1 MNSAVLQPARPRAF
15 RAAAFACALLIGAGA
30 DLEAQGFGKNKIRYE
45 DFDWRIYHST
55 HFDIY
60 YYSES
65 ESQLQKVASMA
76 ESAYDQLS
84 LDLDYQIQEPTPLII
99 YNTHSDFLQNNVMI
113 NFIPEGVAAF
123 ATSARFRMVMPID
136 LPDIELYELLLHEL
150 THIFQY
156 HILFGGSLGRA
167 MTSSPPQW
175 LMEGMAS
182 YFAKDESASDRMY
195 LRDAVVNDRLPPI
208 TSGQASGFFAYRYG
222 HAAFDFMEE
231 RWGADGV
238 IDFLFEFRNTIG
250 SRVGRAVERAFRIDP
265 EDFDLE
271 FRRWLRNRYLP
282 ELVAT
287 GEPSDFG
294 RPFRTRPQGSQETSP
309 AASPSGDLVAA
320 FSTFQGDI
328 DIVLFDAQERE
339 PVRNLTRGHT
349 AEFRHYVAQMLSL
362 GRKHGSDLAFSPDGN
377 SLAAFVRKEEGY
389 SLAIVNV
396 LGGGGVRRV
405 IDMEIEQ
412 QTAPSWSPDGRRVA
426 FGGNRSGQYDIFELD
441 LSTLEIRNL
450 TNDEVFD
457 GAPSY
462 SHDGR
467 WLVFSSVPGET
478 GQLFRLDLETLERT
492 RIASDEHHNT
502 DPVFSGD
509 DGTVYFTS
517 DRSGAENIFGLDLE
531 TGELRQYTNAITGC
545 FQPTVLTQAGR
556 DDRLV
561 YTGFWKGRFD
571 LYEADIEEPIGEV
584 QIVDLATGGDPI
596 PAIDLFEP
604 DIQVSIDESNKE
616 DKRGWRLFL
625 EDAQTAVGVDDNQ
638 TFLGQVYLQFSDFLG
653 DRRLFTTF
661 ASVEQFSQFDV
672 TYLNLSNRLQW
683 RVSLFDDRA
692 FYVGYNYSFG
702 YYERG
707 RSFFQQTGAIFGISY
722 PVNFYRRLELGA
734 GYIQRELDYQAY
746 ARNSDGRL
754 LLDDFGRA
762 IPITIPRKDDYP
774 VIQAALVGDTTVFG
788 PAGPS
793 GGHRY
798 RLFAQYAPDLDDS
811 GTLTQTIQLDA
822 RKYFPLTRRS
832 VFATRLFGSVRNG
845 NFANPVYFGG
855 LDTVR
860 GVDFRDMVGDR
871 GFYTNLEL
879 RFPLIDFFVTPIWTF
894 QGIQGRFFIDV
905 AGAYFDGVQ
914 DFDVWDSENSRLDDA
929 IAAYG
934 FGITVRMLG
943 VDLHWD
949 FATRWD
955 FKESGDRRTTFWIGQ
970 RF

>member
-1 MNSAVLQPARPRAF
+1 MNSAVLRPARQWALRV
-15 RAAAFACALLIGAGA
+15 AAFACALLVGAGA

-65 ESQLQKVASMA
+65 ESQLQKVASLA

-123 ATSARFRMVMPID
+123 ATSARFRMVMPVD

-167 MTSSPPQW
+167 LTSSPPQW

-182 YFAKDESASDRMY
+182 YFAKDESAADRMY

-208 TSGQASGFFAYRYG
+208 TSGQAGGFFAYRYG

-250 SRVGRAVERAFRIDP
+250 ARVGRAIERAFRIDP
-265 EDFDLE
+265 DDFDLE
-271 FRRWLRNRYLP
+271 FRRWLRNQYLP

-309 AASPSGDLVAA
+309 VASPSGDLVAA
-320 FSTFQGDI
+320 FSTYQDDI
-328 DIVLFDAQERE
+328 DIVLFDTQERE
-339 PVRNLTRGHT
+339 PVRNLTRGYT
-349 AEFRHYVAQMLSL
+349 SEFRHYVAQMLSL
-362 GRKHGSDLAFSPDGN
+362 GRKHGRDLAFSPDGN
-377 SLAAFVRKEEGY
+377 SLAAFVRKEAGY

-396 LGGGGVRRV
+396 IGGGVRRV

-412 QTAPSWSPDGRRVA
+412 QTAPSWSPDGRSVA
-426 FGGNRSGQYDIFELD
+426 FGGNQNGQYDIFELN
-441 LSTLEIRNL
+441 LETLEIRNL

-462 SHDGR
+462 SHDGE

-478 GQLFRLDLETLERT
+478 GQLFRLNLETMER
-492 RIASDEHHNT
+492 RRVSSDEHHNT
-502 DPVFSGD
+502 DAVFSGD

-517 DRSGAENIFGLDLE
+517 DRSGAENIFGLDLD

-545 FQPTVLTQAGR
+545 FQPTVLTTAGS

-571 LYEADIEEPIGEV
+571 LYERDIDEPIGEIQV
-584 QIVDLATGGDPI
+584 VDVGIGGDPI

-625 EDAQTAVGVDDNQ
+625 EDAQTAIGVDDNQ

-661 ASVEQFSQFDV
+661 ASIEQFSQFNV
-672 TYLNLSNRLQW
+672 SYLNLSNRLQW
-683 RVSLFDDRA
+683 QVSLFDERH
-692 FYVGYNYSFG
+692 FYVGYNYRYG

-707 RSFFQQTGAIFGISY
+707 RSALQYTGASFSISY
-722 PVNFYRRLELGA
+722 PMSFYRRFELGA
-734 GYIQRELDYQAY
+734 SYIRRELDYQAY
-746 ARNSDGRL
+746 ARDSDYRL
-754 LLDDFGRA
+754 LLDDFGRP
-762 IPITIPRKDDYP
+762 IPIVTPREDDYP
-774 VIQAALVGDTTVFG
+774 MIRAALVGDTTVFG

-793 GGHRY
+793 SGHRY
-798 RLFAQYAPDLDDS
+798 RLSADYAPDLETS
-811 GTLTQTIQLDA
+811 GALTQTLQLDA

-832 VFATRLFGSVRNG
+832 VFATRIFGSMRTG
-845 NFANPVYFGG
+845 NFPTPVYFGG

-860 GVDFRDMVGDR
+860 GVDFRDIVGDH
-871 GFYTNLEL
+871 GFFTNLEL

-894 QGIQGRFFIDV
+894 QGIQGRFFIDI
-905 AGAYFDGVQ
+905 AGAYFDGIQ
-914 DFDVWDSENSRLDDA
+914 DFDIWDSENSRLDDA

-949 FATRWD
+949 FATQWD
-955 FKESGDRRTTFWIGQ
+955 LKESGESRTTFWIGQ

>member
-1 MNSAVLQPARPRAF
+1 MNSAVLRPARPRGF
-15 RAAAFACALLIGAGA
+15 RVAAFACALLIGAGA

-167 MTSSPPQW
+167 MASSPPQW

-182 YFAKDESASDRMY
+182 YFAKDESSSDRMY

-250 SRVGRAVERAFRIDP
+250 SRVGRAIERAFRIDP

-339 PVRNLTRGHT
+339 PVRNLTKGYT

-396 LGGGGVRRV
+396 LGGGVRRV

-412 QTAPSWSPDGRRVA
+412 QTAPSWSPDGGRVA
-426 FGGNRSGQYDIFELD
+426 FGGNRNGQYDIFELD
-441 LSTLEIRNL
+441 LETLEIRNL

-462 SHDGR
+462 SNDGTS
-467 WLVFSSVPGET
+467 LVFSSVPGET

-492 RIASDEHHNT
+492 RISSDEHHNT

-517 DRSGAENIFGLDLE
+517 DRSGAENIFGLDLDS
-531 TGELRQYTNAITGC
+531 GELRQYTNAITGC
-545 FQPTVLTQAGR
+545 FQPTVLTRAGS

-571 LYEADIEEPIGEV
+571 LYEADTDEPIGEV
-584 QIVDLATGGDPI
+584 QIVDLETGGDPI
-596 PAIDLFEP
+596 PPIDLFEP
-604 DIQVSIDESNKE
+604 EIRVSIDESNKE

-638 TFLGQVYLQFSDFLG
+638 TFLGQVFLQFSDFLG

-661 ASVEQFSQFDV
+661 ASIEQFSQFNV

-683 RVSLFDDRA
+683 QVSLYDERH
-692 FYVGYNYSFG
+692 FYVGYNYRYG
-702 YYERG
+702 YYERD
-707 RSFFQQTGAIFGISY
+707 RSLLQYTGADFSISY
-722 PVNFYRRLELGA
+722 PMSFYRRFELGV
-734 GYIQRELDYQAY
+734 GYVLRELDYQAY
-746 ARNSDGRL
+746 ARDSDFRL
-754 LLDDFGRA
+754 LLDDFGRP
-762 IPITIPRKDDYP
+762 IPIVTPREDDYA
-774 VIQAALVGDTTVFG
+774 VLRTALVGDTTVFG

-798 RLFAQYAPDLDDS
+798 RLSAEYAPDFETS
-811 GTLTQTIQLDA
+811 GALTQTIQLDA

-832 VFATRLFGSVRNG
+832 VFATRIFGSVRTG
-845 NFANPVYFGG
+845 NFPTPVYFGG

-871 GFYTNLEL
+871 GFFTNLEL

-894 QGIQGRFFIDV
+894 QGIQGRFFLDV
-905 AGAYFDGVQ
+905 AGAYFDGIQ

-949 FATRWD
+949 FATQWD
-955 FKESGDRRTTFWIGQ
+955 FKESGDNRTTFWIGQ

>member
-1 MNSAVLQPARPRAF
+1 MHSAVLRPARQWALRV
-15 RAAAFACALLIGAGA
+15 AALACALLVGSGAG
-30 DLEAQGFGKNKIRYE
+30 LQAQGFGKNKIRYE

-65 ESQLQKVASMA
+65 ESQLQKVASLA

-123 ATSARFRMVMPID
+123 ATSARFRMVMPVD

-167 MTSSPPQW
+167 LTSSPPQW

-182 YFAKDESASDRMY
+182 YFAKDESAADRMY

-208 TSGQASGFFAYRYG
+208 TSGQAGGFFAYRYG

-250 SRVGRAVERAFRIDP
+250 ARVGRAIERAFRIDP
-265 EDFDLE
+265 DDFDLE
-271 FRRWLRNRYLP
+271 FRRWLRNQYLP

-309 AASPSGDLVAA
+309 VASPSGDLVAA
-320 FSTFQGDI
+320 FSTYQDDI
-328 DIVLFDAQERE
+328 DIVLFDTQERE
-339 PVRNLTRGHT
+339 PVRNLTKGYT
-349 AEFRHYVAQMLSL
+349 SEFRHYVAQMLSL
-362 GRKHGSDLAFSPDGN
+362 GRKHGRDLAFSPDGN
-377 SLAAFVRKEEGY
+377 SLAAFVRKEAGY

-396 LGGGGVRRV
+396 IGGGVRRV

-412 QTAPSWSPDGRRVA
+412 QTAPSWSPDGRSVA
-426 FGGNRSGQYDIFELD
+426 FGGNQNGQYDIFELD
-441 LSTLEIRNL
+441 LESLEIRNL

-462 SHDGR
+462 SHDGE

-478 GQLFRLDLETLERT
+478 GQLFRLNLETMERT
-492 RIASDEHHNT
+492 RVSSDEHHNT
-502 DPVFSGD
+502 DAVFSGD

-517 DRSGAENIFGLDLE
+517 DRSGAENIFGLDLD

-545 FQPTVLTQAGR
+545 FQPTVLTTAGS

-571 LYEADIEEPIGEV
+571 LYERNIDEPIGEV
-584 QIVDLATGGDPI
+584 QVVDVGIGGDPI
-596 PAIDLFEP
+596 PAIDIFEP

-625 EDAQTAVGVDDNQ
+625 EDAQTAIGVDDNQ

-661 ASVEQFSQFDV
+661 ASVESFSQFNV

-683 RVSLFDDRA
+683 QVSLFDDRA
-692 FYVGYNYSFG
+692 FYVGYDYRYG

-707 RSFFQQTGAIFGISY
+707 RSLFQQTGAIFSISY
-722 PVNFYRRLELGA
+722 PMSFYRRFELGA
-734 GYIQRELDYQAY
+734 GYIRRKIDLQAY
-746 ARNSDGRL
+746 ARDSDFRL
-754 LLDDFGRA
+754 LLDDFGRP
-762 IPITIPRKDDYP
+762 IPVINPREDDYP
-774 VIQAALVGDTTVFG
+774 VIQTALVGDTTVFG

-793 GGHRY
+793 SGHRY
-798 RLFAQYAPDLDDS
+798 RLSAEYAPDLETS
-811 GTLTQTIQLDA
+811 GVLTQTIQLDA

-832 VFATRLFGSVRNG
+832 VFATRIFGSMRTG
-845 NFANPVYFGG
+845 NFPNPVYFGG

-860 GVDFRDMVGDR
+860 GVDFRDMVGDH
-871 GFYTNLEL
+871 GFFTNLEL

-894 QGIQGRFFIDV
+894 QGIQGRFFIDI
-905 AGAYFDGVQ
+905 AGAYFDGIQ
-914 DFDVWDSENSRLDDA
+914 RFDIWDSENSRLDDA

-949 FATRWD
+949 FATQWD
-955 FKESGDRRTTFWIGQ
+955 LKESGDSRTTFWIGQ

>member
-1 MNSAVLQPARPRAF
+1 MNSAVLRPARQWALRV
-15 RAAAFACALLIGAGA
+15 AALACALLVGAGA
-30 DLEAQGFGKNKIRYE
+30 GLQAQGFGKNKVRYE

-65 ESQLQKVASMA
+65 ESQLQKVASLA

-123 ATSARFRMVMPID
+123 ATSARFRMVMPVD

-182 YFAKDESASDRMY
+182 YFAKDESAADRMY

-208 TSGQASGFFAYRYG
+208 TSGQAGGFFAYRYG

-250 SRVGRAVERAFRIDP
+250 ARVGRAIERAFRIDP

-271 FRRWLRNRYLP
+271 FRRWLRNQYLP

-309 AASPSGDLVAA
+309 VASPSGDLVAA
-320 FSTFQGDI
+320 FSTFQDDI
-328 DIVLFDAQERE
+328 DIVLFDTRERE
-339 PVRNLTRGHT
+339 PIRNLTRGYT
-349 AEFRHYVAQMLSL
+349 SDFRHYVAQMLSL
-362 GRKHGSDLAFSPDGN
+362 GRKHGRDLAFSPDGN
-377 SLAAFVRKEEGY
+377 SLAAFVRKEAGY
-389 SLAIVNV
+389 SLAIVNA
-396 LGGGGVRRV
+396 LGGGVRRV
-405 IDMEIEQ
+405 IDMEVEQ
-412 QTAPSWSPDGRRVA
+412 QTAPTWSPDGRSVA
-426 FGGNRSGQYDIFELD
+426 FGGNQNGQYDIFELD
-441 LSTLEIRNL
+441 LETLEIRNL

-457 GAPSY
+457 SAPSY
-462 SHDGR
+462 SHDGGS
-467 WLVFSSVPGET
+467 LVFSSVPGET
-478 GQLFRLDLETLERT
+478 GQLFRLNRETMERT
-492 RIASDEHHNT
+492 RVSSDEHHNT

-517 DRSGAENIFGLDLE
+517 DRSGAENIFGLDLD

-545 FQPTVLTQAGR
+545 FQPTVLTTAGT

-571 LYEADIEEPIGEV
+571 LYERDIDEPVGEV
-584 QIVDLATGGDPI
+584 QIVDVGIGGDPI
-596 PAIDLFEP
+596 PALDLFEP

-625 EDAQTAVGVDDNQ
+625 EDAQTAIGVDDNQ

-661 ASVEQFSQFDV
+661 ASVESFSQFNV

-683 RVSLFDDRA
+683 QVSVFDNR
-692 FYVGYNYSFG
+692 FFFVGYDYRYG

-707 RSFFQQTGAIFGISY
+707 RSLFQQTGAIFSISY
-722 PVNFYRRLELGA
+722 PMSFYRRFEVGT
-734 GYIQRELDYQAY
+734 GYIRRKIDLQQYAY
-746 ARNSDGRL
+746 DSDFNL
-754 LLDDFGRA
+754 LLDDFGRP
-762 IPITIPRKDDYP
+762 IPIISPREDDYP
-774 VIQAALVGDTTVFG
+774 VVQAALVGDTTVFG

-793 GGHRY
+793 SGHRY
-798 RLFAQYAPDLDDS
+798 RLSTEYAPDLEGS
-811 GTLTQTIQLDA
+811 GTLTQTLELDA

-832 VFATRLFGSVRNG
+832 VFATRIFGSMRSG

-894 QGIQGRFFIDV
+894 QGIQGRFFVDI
-905 AGAYFDGVQ
+905 AGAYFNGIQ
-914 DFDVWDSENSRLDDA
+914 QFDLWDSENSRLDDA

-949 FATRWD
+949 FATQWD
-955 FKESGDRRTTFWIGQ
+955 LKESGDTRTTFWIGQ

>member
-1 MNSAVLQPARPRAF
+1 MHSRVRRPARQGALRT
-15 RAAAFACALLIGAGA
+15 AALACALLVVAGAG
-30 DLEAQGFGKNKIRYE
+30 LEAQGFGKNKVRYE

-65 ESQLQKVASMA
+65 ENQLQKVASLA

-167 MTSSPPQW
+167 LTSNPPQW

-182 YFAKDESASDRMY
+182 YFAKDESTSDRMY

-208 TSGQASGFFAYRYG
+208 TSGQAGGFFAYRYG

-250 SRVGRAVERAFRIDP
+250 ARVGRAIERAFRIDP

-271 FRRWLRNRYLP
+271 FRRWLRNQYLP

-309 AASPSGDLVAA
+309 VASPSGDLVAA

-328 DIVLFDAQERE
+328 DIVLFDTQERE
-339 PVRNLTRGHT
+339 PVRNLTKGYT

-362 GRKHGSDLAFSPDGN
+362 GRKHGRDLAFSPDGN
-377 SLAAFVRKEEGY
+377 SLAAFVRKEAGY

-396 LGGGGVRRV
+396 IGGGVRRV

-426 FGGNRSGQYDIFELD
+426 FGGNQNGQYDIFELD
-441 LSTLEIRNL
+441 LDTLEIRNL

-462 SHDGR
+462 SHDGK

-478 GQLFRLDLETLERT
+478 AQLFRLDLETRERS
-492 RIASDEHHNT
+492 RLGSDEYHNT

-509 DGTVYFTS
+509 DRRVYFTS
-517 DRSGAENIFGLDLE
+517 DRTGAENIFGLDLQ

-545 FQPTVLTQAGR
+545 FQPTVLTKAGS

-561 YTGFWKGRFD
+561 YTGFWQGRFD
-571 LYEADIEEPIGEV
+571 LYETDVDEPVGEV
-584 QIVDLATGGDPI
+584 QVVDVSTGGDPI
-596 PAIDLFEP
+596 PPIELFEP

-625 EDAQTAVGVDDNQ
+625 EDAQTAIGVDDNQ
-638 TFLGQVYLQFSDFLG
+638 TFLGLVYLQFSDFLG

-661 ASVEQFSQFDV
+661 ASIEQFSQFNV
-672 TYLNLSNRLQW
+672 SYLNLSNRLQW
-683 RVSLFDDRA
+683 QVSLFDERH
-692 FYVGYNYSFG
+692 FYVSRNYRYG

-707 RSFFQQTGAIFGISY
+707 RSAIQYTGARFSISY
-722 PVNFYRRLELGA
+722 PMSFYRRFELGVSA
-734 GYIQRELDYQAY
+734 IRRKLDFQQY
-746 ARNSDGRL
+746 ARDSDYNL
-754 LLDDFGRA
+754 LLDDFGRP
-762 IPITIPRKDDYP
+762 IPIVVPREDDYP
-774 VIQAALVGDTTVFG
+774 SIHAALVGDTTVFG

-793 GGHRY
+793 SGHRY
-798 RLFAQYAPDLDDS
+798 RLSVDYAPDLETS
-811 GTLTQTIQLDA
+811 GALTQTLELDA

-832 VFATRLFGSVRNG
+832 VFATRLFGSVRTG
-845 NFANPVYFGG
+845 NFPNPVYFGG

-860 GVDFRDMVGDR
+860 GVDFRDMVGDH
-871 GFYTNLEL
+871 GFFTNLEL

-894 QGIQGRFFIDV
+894 QGIQGRFFLDI
-905 AGAYFDGVQ
+905 AGAYFDGIQ
-914 DFDVWDSENSRLDDA
+914 DFEIWDSENSRLDDA

-949 FATRWD
+949 FATQWD
-955 FKESGDRRTTFWIGQ
+955 LKESGDSRTTFWIGQ

>member
-1 MNSAVLQPARPRAF
+1 MNSAVLRPARPRAF
-15 RAAAFACALLIGAGA
+15 RVAAFACALLIGAGA
-30 DLEAQGFGKNKIRYE
+30 GLEAQGFGKNKIRYE

-167 MTSSPPQW
+167 MASSPPQW

-250 SRVGRAVERAFRIDP
+250 SRVGRAIERAFRIDP

-339 PVRNLTRGHT
+339 PVRNLTKGYT

-396 LGGGGVRRV
+396 LGGGVRRV

-412 QTAPSWSPDGRRVA
+412 QTAPSWSPDGGRVA
-426 FGGNRSGQYDIFELD
+426 FGGNRNGQYDIFELD
-441 LSTLEIRNL
+441 LETLEIRNL

-462 SHDGR
+462 SNDGTS
-467 WLVFSSVPGET
+467 LVFSSVPGET

-492 RIASDEHHNT
+492 RVSSDEHHNT

-517 DRSGAENIFGLDLE
+517 DRSGAENIFGLDLDS
-531 TGELRQYTNAITGC
+531 GELRQYTNAITGC
-545 FQPTVLTQAGR
+545 FQPTVLTRAGS

-571 LYEADIEEPIGEV
+571 LYEADIDEPIGEV
-584 QIVDLATGGDPI
+584 QIVDLETGGDPI
-596 PAIDLFEP
+596 PPIDLFEP
-604 DIQVSIDESNKE
+604 EIQVSIDESNKE

-638 TFLGQVYLQFSDFLG
+638 TFLGQVFLQFSDFLG

-661 ASVEQFSQFDV
+661 ASIEQFSQFNV

-683 RVSLFDDRA
+683 QVSLYDERH
-692 FYVGYNYSFG
+692 FYVGYNYRYG
-702 YYERG
+702 YYERD
-707 RSFFQQTGAIFGISY
+707 RSLLQYTGADFSISY
-722 PVNFYRRLELGA
+722 PMSFYRRFELGV
-734 GYIQRELDYQAY
+734 GYVLRELDYQAY
-746 ARNSDGRL
+746 ARDSDFRL
-754 LLDDFGRA
+754 LLDDFGRP
-762 IPITIPRKDDYP
+762 IPIVTPREDDYA
-774 VIQAALVGDTTVFG
+774 VLRTALVGDTTVFG

-798 RLFAQYAPDLDDS
+798 RLSAEYAPDFETS
-811 GTLTQTIQLDA
+811 GALTQTIQLDA

-832 VFATRLFGSVRNG
+832 VFATRIFGSVRTG
-845 NFANPVYFGG
+845 NFPTPVYFGG

-871 GFYTNLEL
+871 GFFTNLEL

-894 QGIQGRFFIDV
+894 QGIQGRFFLDV
-905 AGAYFDGVQ
+905 AGAYFDGIQ

-949 FATRWD
+949 FATQWD
-955 FKESGDRRTTFWIGQ
+955 FKESGDNRTTFWIGQ

>member
-1 MNSAVLQPARPRAF
+1 MNSAVLRPARQWALRV
-15 RAAAFACALLIGAGA
+15 AALACALLVGAGA
-30 DLEAQGFGKNKIRYE
+30 GLQAQGFGKNKVRYE

-65 ESQLQKVASMA
+65 ESQLQKVASLA

-123 ATSARFRMVMPID
+123 ATSARFRMVMPVD

-167 MTSSPPQW
+167 LTSSPPQW

-182 YFAKDESASDRMY
+182 YFAKDESAADRMY

-208 TSGQASGFFAYRYG
+208 TSGQAGGFFAYRYG

-250 SRVGRAVERAFRIDP
+250 SRVGRAIERAFRIDP

-271 FRRWLRNRYLP
+271 FRRWLRNQYLP

-309 AASPSGDLVAA
+309 VASPSGDLVAA
-320 FSTFQGDI
+320 FSTYQDDI
-328 DIVLFDAQERE
+328 DIVLFDTQERE
-339 PVRNLTRGHT
+339 PVRNLTKGYT
-349 AEFRHYVAQMLSL
+349 SDFRHYVAQMLTL
-362 GRKHGSDLAFSPDGN
+362 GRKHGRDLAFSPDGN
-377 SLAAFVRKEEGY
+377 SLAAFVRKEAGY

-396 LGGGGVRRV
+396 LGGGVRRV
-405 IDMEIEQ
+405 IDMEVEQ
-412 QTAPSWSPDGRRVA
+412 QTAPSWSPDGRSVA
-426 FGGNRSGQYDIFELD
+426 FGGNQNGQYDIFELD
-441 LSTLEIRNL
+441 LETLEIRNL

-457 GAPSY
+457 SAPSY
-462 SHDGR
+462 SHDGE
-467 WLVFSSVPGET
+467 WLVFSSVPGER
-478 GQLFRLDLETLERT
+478 GQLFRLNRETMERT
-492 RIASDEHHNT
+492 RVSSDEHHNT

-517 DRSGAENIFGLDLE
+517 DRSGAENIFGLDLDR
-531 TGELRQYTNAITGC
+531 GELRQYTNAITGC
-545 FQPTVLTQAGR
+545 FQPTVLTTAGT

-561 YTGFWKGRFD
+561 YAGFWKGRFD
-571 LYEADIEEPIGEV
+571 LYERDIDEPIGEV
-584 QIVDLATGGDPI
+584 QVVDVGIGGDPI
-596 PAIDLFEP
+596 PPIDLFEP

-625 EDAQTAVGVDDNQ
+625 EDAQTAIGVDDNQ

-661 ASVEQFSQFDV
+661 ASVERFSQFNV

-683 RVSLFDDRA
+683 QVSLFDNRA
-692 FYVGYNYSFG
+692 FYVGYDYRYG

-707 RSFFQQTGAIFGISY
+707 RSLFQQTGAIFSISY
-722 PVNFYRRLELGA
+722 PMSFYRRFEVGA
-734 GYIQRELDYQAY
+734 GYIRRKIDLQQYAY
-746 ARNSDGRL
+746 DSDFNL
-754 LLDDFGRA
+754 LLDDFGRP
-762 IPITIPRKDDYP
+762 IPIISPREDDYP
-774 VIQAALVGDTTVFG
+774 VVQAALVGDTTVFG

-793 GGHRY
+793 SGHRY
-798 RLFAQYAPDLDDS
+798 RLSTEYAPDLEAS
-811 GTLTQTIQLDA
+811 GTLTQTLELDA

-832 VFATRLFGSVRNG
+832 VFATRIFGSMRTG

-894 QGIQGRFFIDV
+894 QGIQGRFFVDI
-905 AGAYFDGVQ
+905 AGAYFNGIQ
-914 DFDVWDSENSRLDDA
+914 QFDLWDSENSRLDDA
-929 IAAYG
+929 VAAYG

-949 FATRWD
+949 FATQWD
-955 FKESGDRRTTFWIGQ
+955 LKESGDTRTTFWIGQ